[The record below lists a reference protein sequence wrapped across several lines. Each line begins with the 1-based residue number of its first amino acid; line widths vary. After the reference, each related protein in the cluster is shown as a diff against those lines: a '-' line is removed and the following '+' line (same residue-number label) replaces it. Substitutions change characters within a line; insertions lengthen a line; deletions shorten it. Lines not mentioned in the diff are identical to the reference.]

1 MPRSIFALFKS
12 KKTDDGKAGALFDA
26 ALKQSLL
33 PAFYADYGV
42 PDTLDGR
49 FDNLSLHL
57 FLIMNPL
64 TATKDGQALSQDI
77 FDIAFRYMEK
87 DLREAGIGD
96 MGVPKHM
103 KRMMKGFNGRVH
115 AYKAALEGSDWDE
128 ALRHNLY
135 GTVADIDAAALR
147 GMVAYIKRNVKSLQ
161 AQDLMEG
168 RARFAPPKGK

>member
-1 MPRSIFALFKS
+1 MFALLKS
-12 KKTDDGKAGALFDA
+12 QKSDENQAAALFDA
-26 ALKQSLL
+26 ALEQSLL
-33 PAFYADYGV
+33 PVFYTDYVV

-49 FDNLSLHL
+49 FDNLALHL

-64 TATKDGQALSQDI
+64 TGTKEGQALSQDL
-77 FDIAFRYMEK
+77 FDTAFRYMEK

-115 AYKAALEGSDWDE
+115 AYKAALEGRDWDE

-135 GTVADIDAAALR
+135 GTVQDVDTKTLNK
-147 GMVAYIKRNVKSLQ
+147 MVAYIQANILQ
-161 AQDLMEG
+161 AADLMEG
-168 RARFAPPKGK
+168 RAVFTAPKGA